1 MATRHATIDKKLD
14 TIMEKLANLEGIP
27 TQLADIQSEFK
38 TLKSAM
44 VEINESVEFMEKE
57 VVELKEV
64 MKCKATREEFEGL
77 GSKLASFEEST
88 QKRLD
93 DLENRSRRQNL
104 IIFGVSESNNESC
117 ETIVKE
123 DILHGLMGFTNIN
136 LERVHRTP
144 GGPRN
149 PSQEKPR
156 PIHVRFR
163 DLSDRDKILQA
174 APGKLKDTPYRGAKI
189 FISDDV
195 CPAIR
200 NARKALRAKLPEVR
214 QGAGVRYASVQA
226 CIVMVKTDGSRHK
239 IYK

>member
-1 MATRHATIDKKLD
+1 
-14 TIMEKLANLEGIP
+14 MEKLANLEGIP

-77 GSKLASFEEST
+77 GSKLANIEEST

-117 ETIVKE
+117 ETIVKD

-214 QGAGVRYASVQA
+214 QGAGVRYAYVPRSVQA